1 MANIASIIAILFRLD
16 KPNENLKDK
25 LDVIDPEKQA
35 SSNLRIVKN
44 INNDKK
50 YFDHET
56 GKAKFDNL
64 PSAEIRSKK
73 IYYHSGYKS
82 RTNDVLA
89 TETESDLDEY
99 LGGRN
104 ATEEI
109 IKDLGDIANG
119 FYWLIPLDVLCGLLL
134 LFLFYLIIIAAFASN
149 FAKVCS
155 EYTRIHG
162 YDGSLGNHIND
173 HYSTARSMFFQLKV
187 IGSGYKKLSSIFGLN
202 GNL

>member
-1 MANIASIIAILFRLD
+1 LANIASIIAILFRLD

-89 TETESDLDEY
+89 TEAESDLDEY

-109 IKDLGDIANG
+109 IKDLEDIANG
-119 FYWLIPLDVLCGLLL
+119 FYWLILLDVLCGLLL
-134 LFLFYLIIIAAFASN
+134 LFLFYLTTVVVLATKFMKMRKEYREKNGDLNVGDIDDQYPIA
-149 FAKVCS
+149 CS
-155 EYTRIHG
+155 MYKQICV
-162 YDGSLGNHIND
+162 IN
-173 HYSTARSMFFQLKV
+173 K
-187 IGSGYKKLSSIFGLN
+187 GYKSLSKIFGLDAHI
-202 GNL
+202 L